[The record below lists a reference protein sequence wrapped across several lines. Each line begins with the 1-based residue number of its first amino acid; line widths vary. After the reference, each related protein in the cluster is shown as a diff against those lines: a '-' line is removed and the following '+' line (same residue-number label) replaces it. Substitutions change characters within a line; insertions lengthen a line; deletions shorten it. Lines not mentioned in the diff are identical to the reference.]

1 MTLQAVILAA
11 GLGTRLGRPHPKPLT
26 RLSDGRTI
34 LQQQVDNL
42 RTAFGKKLRLTIV
55 VGYKLE
61 LLMEHIPDASFV
73 YNESFDQTNTS
84 KSLLKA
90 LRNSTKGGVL
100 WLNGDVVFDPELLEQ
115 MKPHI
120 SEGQST
126 VSVNTASVS
135 DEEVKYTVGPN
146 GFIHHLSKQVP
157 LNKARGEA
165 VGINYI
171 SQKDKKKLIRRL
183 IAVNDQDYFER
194 AMEKTIAS
202 DQVRYLPLDTGNRL
216 AIEIDCEEDLKRVNT
231 YTATQFTVA

>member
-26 RLSDGRTI
+26 HLTDGRTI

-42 RTAFGKKLRLTIV
+42 RTAFGRKLRLTIV

-61 LLMEHIPDASFV
+61 LLMEHVPDASFV
-73 YNESFDQTNTS
+73 YNESFDHTNTS

-120 SEGQST
+120 DEGKSI

-135 DEEVKYTVGPN
+135 DEEVKYTVN
-146 GFIHHLSKQVP
+146 AAGFIQHLSKIVP
-157 LNKARGEA
+157 HNEAQGEA

-171 SQKDKKKLIRRL
+171 SQKDKKKLIKRL
-183 IAVNDQDYFER
+183 DGVHDQDYFER
-194 AMEKTIAS
+194 AMEKTIKC
-202 DQVRYLPLDTGNRL
+202 DHVQYLPLDTGDRL
-216 AIEIDCEEDLKRVNT
+216 AIEVDCEEDLERANA
-231 YTATQFTVA
+231 YARLQCARP